1 MSTTEAQDAR
11 SAARAAPRIKA
22 EVNGWLVLDKPV
34 GMTSTHAVGRLKHMF
49 NAKKAGHAGTLDPL
63 ASGLLPVAFGEATKT
78 VPFVQ
83 DGAKSYRFR
92 IRWGIKTDSDDTEG
106 EMVETSDLQAGTRA
120 EIEALL
126 PSFLGTIMQRP
137 PALFGH
143 QGQRRARLRPGA
155 RGRSVR
161 ARGAAD
167 HHPRAR
173 R

>member
-1 MSTTEAQDAR
+1 MSTTEAQEAR
-11 SAARAAPRIKA
+11 PPARPPRRAKA

-63 ASGLLPVAFGEATKT
+63 ASGLLPIAFGEATKT

-106 EMVETSDLQAGTRA
+106 EVIGTSDLRPTRDA
-120 EIEALL
+120 IAALL
-126 PSFLGTIMQRP
+126 PSLLGPIKQRP
-137 PALFGH
+137 PA
-143 QGQRRARLRPGA
+143 
-155 RGRSVR
+155 
-161 ARGAAD
+161 D
-167 HHPRAR
+167 
-173 R
+173 